1 MRPRKTE
8 APRAATHAYGGL
20 DRALHE
26 KSRLSIVV
34 ALLSRPEGA
43 TFPELK
49 RLCALTD
56 GNLNRHLAV
65 LQEAAIVEVKKS
77 SGDGRPTTVVRLGAE
92 GRREFLA
99 YLDELER
106 VVRDARGAAK
116 GAKARGGFSEG
127 GRAPA

>member
-1 MRPRKTE
+1 MRPRKSD
-8 APRAATHAYGGL
+8 APRAAAHAYGGL

-26 KSRLSIVV
+26 RSRLAIMV

-43 TFPELK
+43 AFPELK

-56 GNLNRHLAV
+56 GNLNRHLAT
-65 LQEAAIVEVKKS
+65 LADAGLVEIKKKAGES
-77 SGDGRPTTVVRLGAE
+77 RPTTVVRLGAA

-106 VVRDARGAAK
+106 VVRDARGAAA
-116 GAKARGGFSEG
+116 GRVAPPLD